1 MLYIFSVLPTPEA
14 FIKQFN
20 TIIYNFL
27 WKGPDKVARP
37 AVMNEL
43 KYGGLNLMDV
53 ETSIKSL
60 RLAWF
65 GRLFVERSSLWQAS
79 INHLLVEFS
88 YSGAIMTLMNI
99 ILIHYFTKNSF
110 SGGLILEQNFPQSLQ
125 SLNIL
130 YGIIRT
136 LKPWSNGS

>member
-14 FIKQFN
+14 FIKQLN

-37 AVMNEL
+37 AVINDL
-43 KYGGLNLMDV
+43 KYGGLNLMDL

-60 RLAWF
+60 RLAWL
-65 GRLFVERSSLWQAS
+65 GRLFVE
-79 INHLLVEFS
+79 HLRGRLLLIIFSKIVVEFS

-99 ILIHYFTKNSF
+99 ISIQYFTKNSF
-110 SGGLILEQNFPQSLQ
+110 SGGPILEQNFPQGLQ
-125 SLNIL
+125 FLNIL
-130 YGIIRT
+130 YGTIRT
-136 LKPWSNGS
+136 LR